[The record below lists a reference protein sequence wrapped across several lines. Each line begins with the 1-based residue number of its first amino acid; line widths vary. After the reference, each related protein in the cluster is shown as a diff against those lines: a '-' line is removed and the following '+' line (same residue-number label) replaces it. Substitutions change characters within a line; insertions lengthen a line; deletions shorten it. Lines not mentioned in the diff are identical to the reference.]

1 MNVNKAIICGR
12 LTKAPEIRTTQT
24 GQSTASFSVAT
35 SRAWK
40 DKQGQKQEKASFHN
54 IVMWGRLAEIAG
66 QYLTKGQEIFIEGRI
81 ETRSWDDKS
90 GNKHYIT
97 EIIAENMQMGAKPKG
112 QEQARPTQ
120 SHPAP
125 QATAEEIPTINH
137 NDDEVRIEDVPF

>member
-1 MNVNKAIICGR
+1 MNVNKCIIIGR

-24 GQSTASFSVAT
+24 GQSTASLSVAT

-40 DKQGQKQEKASFHN
+40 DKQGQKQEKSSFHN

-81 ETRSWDDKS
+81 ETRSWDDKG

-97 EIIAENMQMGAKPKG
+97 EIIAENMQMGAKTKG
-112 QEQARPTQ
+112 QEQVRPVAQ
-120 SHPAP
+120 S
-125 QATAEEIPTINH
+125 ATAAEEIPTISH
-137 NDDEVRIEDVPF
+137 NEDEVLIEDVPF